1 MINRIL
7 VIGQAPARKEQ
18 KVPYDT
24 TMFYIMLEWCGITKE
39 QAQDMFEFDALT
51 DKFPGVVNGNHNK
64 PAQAVVDAYYE
75 LVLQNKINMHEKIIL
90 LGKQAQLYLVD
101 KIPGD
106 KKIVFLI
113 HPSRRNY
120 NKIMSEK
127 ENIILRLKSIL

>member
-1 MINRIL
+1 MNRIL

-24 TMFYIMLEWCGITKE
+24 TMLYIMLEWCGITKE
-39 QAQDMFEFDALT
+39 QAQDIFEFDALT

-64 PAQAVVDAYYE
+64 PAQEAVDAYYE
-75 LVLQNKINMHEKIIL
+75 LVLQNKINMHQRIIL

-106 KKIVFLI
+106 KKVVLLI

-120 NKIMSEK
+120 SKIMAAKDE
-127 ENIILRLKSIL
+127 IILRLKSIL